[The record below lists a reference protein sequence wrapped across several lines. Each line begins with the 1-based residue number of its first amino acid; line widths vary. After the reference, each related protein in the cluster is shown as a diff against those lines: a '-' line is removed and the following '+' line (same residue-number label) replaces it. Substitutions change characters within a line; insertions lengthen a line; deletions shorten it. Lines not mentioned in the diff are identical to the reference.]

1 MSSPITVTVTRTVRL
16 RIAPS
21 VEADTVRAIE
31 NTQAEWGKAV
41 RFYTDLFSEHPA
53 VYDENKRVTTQEG
66 REREVSWTAK
76 DLLSWAERLSV
87 KTEDHPEVLHNFA
100 AVCPKCR

>member
-21 VEADTVRAIE
+21 VDAGTFRAIE

-41 RFYTDLFSEHPA
+41 RFYTDLFSEHPTL
-53 VYDENKRVTTQEG
+53 NRPI
-66 REREVSWTAK
+66 R
-76 DLLSWAERLSV
+76 LLTGYLGSA
-87 KTEDHPEVLHNFA
+87 
-100 AVCPKCR
+100 